1 MALIWGDTK
10 ETQEAA
16 KNSFEENIERI
27 LKQKEKIN
35 LDDLMKLISH
45 DTNLLTDYQRL
56 LKGIDKLL
64 EEGKIIIDQDKNI
77 RMTTLSVLGSNG
89 IEETPVWDM
98 IHKEE
103 DIELKKEIIRRYNQI
118 NPLL

>member
-1 MALIWGDTK
+1 MALIWGSTK
-10 ETQEAA
+10 EIQKAA

-27 LKQKEKIN
+27 LKQKGQIK
-35 LDDLMKLISH
+35 LDDLIKLISH
-45 DTNLLTDYQRL
+45 DNNLLTDYQRL
-56 LKGIDKLL
+56 LKGIDQLL
-64 EEGKIIIDQDKNI
+64 EEGKIIIDEKKNI
-77 RMTTLSVLGSNG
+77 RMTILSVLGSKG
-89 IEETPVWDM
+89 VDEVPVWDL

>member
-45 DTNLLTDYQRL
+45 DANLLTDYQRL
-56 LKGIDKLL
+56 LKGIDQLL

-77 RMTTLSVLGSNG
+77 RMTTLSVLSTNG

-98 IHKEE
+98 IHKEK

>member
-1 MALIWGDTK
+1 
-10 ETQEAA
+10 
-16 KNSFEENIERI
+16 
-27 LKQKEKIN
+27 
-35 LDDLMKLISH
+35 
-45 DTNLLTDYQRL
+45 
-56 LKGIDKLL
+56 
-64 EEGKIIIDQDKNI
+64 
-77 RMTTLSVLGSNG
+77 MTTLSVLGSNG